1 MSARPPPD
9 KAATGSNSAAQFA
22 TRCIHAGA
30 TTDAATGAVMPPIV
44 TSSTFAWEAFGEPR
58 EHIYARS
65 SNPTRNALER
75 CVAELEGGARG
86 LAFASG
92 QAATAG
98 VLDLLDAGSH
108 VIAPL
113 NFYGGTRR
121 LFDEVRR
128 RTADL
133 DFSFVDRREP
143 GNIEAAL
150 RPETRLIWIETPTN
164 PLLHVVDISAITA
177 LARSRSILSCVDN
190 TFATPCLQQPLL
202 LGADLVMHSATKYLG
217 GHSDVLGGIVVAADP
232 ELGRQLHLLRS
243 ASGAVLGP
251 FDAYLLLRGIK
262 TLALRMERHCANAL
276 AIARY
281 LEGHARVARVYYP
294 GLPSHP
300 GHALAKRQMSA
311 FGGVVCFEIQGEPGA
326 VGEFMNRLQLF
337 TIAESLGAVESL
349 AGQPATMS
357 HSSVPPAER
366 RAMGI
371 ADNLIRLSV
380 GIEGE
385 ADLLADISRALDS

>member
-1 MSARPPPD
+1 
-9 KAATGSNSAAQFA
+9 
-22 TRCIHAGA
+22 
-30 TTDAATGAVMPPIV
+30 MPPIV
-44 TSSTFAWEAFGEPR
+44 TSTTFAWEGFGQPR
-58 EHIYARS
+58 EHIYTRS
-65 SNPTRNALER
+65 SNPTRDALER

-128 RTADL
+128 RTGDL
-133 DFSFVDRREP
+133 DFSFVDMCEP
-143 GNIEAAL
+143 GNVEAAL

-164 PLLHVVDISAITA
+164 PLLHIVDVAAVTA
-177 LARSRSILSCVDN
+177 LARARNIPSCVDN
-190 TFATPCLQQPLL
+190 TFATPCLQQPLR

-217 GHSDVLGGIVVAADP
+217 GHSDVLGGIVVAADA
-232 ELGRQLHLLRS
+232 ELGKQLHQLRS
-243 ASGAVLGP
+243 ASGGVLGP
-251 FDAYLLLRGIK
+251 FDAYLVLRGIK

-276 AIARY
+276 AIAQF
-281 LEGHARVARVYYP
+281 LNGHARVERVFYP
-294 GLPSHP
+294 GLPGHP

-311 FGGVVCFEIQGEPGA
+311 FGGVICFEIQGGPGA
-326 VGEFMNRLQLF
+326 VGEFLNRLQLF
-337 TIAESLGAVESL
+337 AIAESLGAVESL

-357 HSSVPPAER
+357 HSSVPTAER
-366 RAMGI
+366 RQMGI

-380 GIEGE
+380 GIEAE
-385 ADLLADISRALDS
+385 ADLLADVSQALEHH